1 MSGSFVLLG
10 LAICFVWLPDLSVR
24 RYFLP
29 PWLPTF
35 LAAVIVGVASGVLAW
50 TALAS
55 LAALGGAAWGSLRAS
70 NAIAR
75 RTLTAAAAAIALALA
90 LHLLPGFDNPKL
102 FDGLR
107 LSAGAAPFTQ
117 YLNFDKGAAG
127 LVLLAAY
134 APRITVWSEAR
145 RALAVTLAVTA
156 GTAAAVIGA
165 ALFTGYV
172 RPDLKLPPLT
182 PAFLATNLLFTCI
195 PEEAFFRGLLQERL
209 ACFLAR
215 QPHWR
220 CWLPVLIS
228 GLLFGVAHAAGGV
241 TFAVLATLAGFGYS
255 IAYAITRRI
264 EAAVLTHFAVN
275 ALQFVG
281 FTYPYLAR

>member
-1 MSGSFVLLG
+1 MSVSFVLLG

-24 RYFLP
+24 RHCLP

-35 LAAVIVGVASGVLAW
+35 LAAVITGFAVGVLAW
-50 TALAS
+50 AA
-55 LAALGGAAWGSLRAS
+55 LAALATLGAAAWGSLRAS
-70 NAIAR
+70 SVVVR
-75 RTLTAAAAAIALALA
+75 RMLTAVAATMALALA
-90 LHLLPGFDNPKL
+90 LHLLPGFANPKL
-102 FDGLR
+102 FDALT
-107 LSAGAAPFTQ
+107 LSPGAAPFTQ

-134 APRITVWSEAR
+134 APRMKAWSEAR
-145 RALAVTLAVTA
+145 RVMAVTLAVTA

-165 ALFTGYV
+165 ALLTGYV
-172 RPDLKLPPLT
+172 RPDLKLLSLA

-209 ACFLAR
+209 MRFLAR
-215 QPHWR
+215 QPHWG
-220 CWLPVLIS
+220 CWLPVLVS
-228 GLLFGVAHAAGGV
+228 SLLFGAAHAAGGA
-241 TFAVLATLAGFGYS
+241 TFAVLATLAGLGYS
-255 IAYAITRRI
+255 IVYAITRRT
-264 EAAVLTHFAVN
+264 EAAVLTHFAIN